1 METIRNGESPWLDIR
16 LSEEIIDYLRSLFD
30 NTTEQLKRAELM
42 MEMVSG
48 MTQDNENTA
57 TTG

>member
-1 METIRNGESPWLDIR
+1 METIRNGERPWLDIR